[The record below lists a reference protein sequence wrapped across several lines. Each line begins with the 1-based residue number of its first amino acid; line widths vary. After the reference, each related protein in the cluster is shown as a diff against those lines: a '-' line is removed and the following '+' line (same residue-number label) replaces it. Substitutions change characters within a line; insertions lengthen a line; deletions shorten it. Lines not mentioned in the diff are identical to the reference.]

1 MIESERSDARPAPAG
16 QAAPAG
22 DRLLA
27 FFREHDWALDAVLIV
42 AVTLAAAITRL
53 VLLGEIP
60 YGLHPDEAQV
70 GTDVHK
76 ILRGDFIHIYTT
88 AVLGQP
94 SGHAWISLPAIW
106 LLGDTLFAVRLTLAL
121 VAIAAIPLL
130 YALVRVTCGR
140 VEASFAAAMLTVSY
154 WHLMYS
160 RVAHWSISYGTVL
173 LAVLLCLAL
182 GMKTRN
188 LWWFAGAG
196 LAMGLGIYT
205 YNIYPIA
212 VVAVAVFLAII
223 TWLNYREDLAWWS
236 RAMLITWGIALII
249 ATPMIVYISNPDS
262 FYWFHINNYQDVG
275 VLDSPEFKEAGFGGK
290 VQLIAEQAKTFV
302 AHYGWDANPDIVDG
316 FGIRPVFDPPTLVL
330 LAGGLILAFFDRRNA
345 MVIAALCCL
354 LIIPLPAVL
363 QRGSIMRQ
371 PVAAAPFVAFLAAL
385 PLAWLWRGA
394 LRAWDVNRIAAV
406 ASIAGAVAALA
417 LVTTITVRDYFWV
430 WREDDW
436 TRLIY
441 SSEITTASTYM
452 DRLPDDAYVLLYSDR
467 WPFSI
472 EIRQFLA
479 PDAHGEDRSF
489 EFGGNADDVSIPD
502 PARPTA
508 FILVGNYVGRLEQV
522 EEAHPAGTRR
532 VFQRDGKLEFVAYE
546 VGFEGT
552 DGH

>member
-1 MIESERSDARPAPAG
+1 MGSADRDARQAPAG
-16 QAAPAG
+16 QADALRI
-22 DRLLA
+22 RLVT
-27 FFREHDWALDAVLIV
+27 FFRERDWALDAVLVV
-42 AVTLAAAITRL
+42 AVTLAAAVTRL

-76 ILRGDFIHIYTT
+76 ILRGDFIHVYTM

-94 SGHAWISLPAIW
+94 SGHAWISVPAIW

-121 VAIAAIPLL
+121 IAIAAIPLL
-130 YALVRVTCGR
+130 YALVRITYGR
-140 VEASFAAAMLTVSY
+140 TEAFFSAALLTVSY

-182 GMKTRN
+182 GMRTRRRR
-188 LWWFAGAG
+188 WFAAAG
-196 LAMGLGIYT
+196 IAMGLGVYT

-212 VVAVAVFLAII
+212 VVAVAAFLGVI
-223 TWLNYREDLAWWS
+223 TWLNYRNDLAWWGRS
-236 RAMLITWGIALII
+236 MLLTWGIAIII
-249 ATPMIVYISNPDS
+249 ATPMIIYISNPDS

-275 VLDSPEFKEAGFGGK
+275 VLDSPEFKEAGFAGK
-290 VQLIAEQAKTFV
+290 AELIAEQARTFV
-302 AHYGWDANPDIVDG
+302 AHYAWDADPDIVDG

-330 LAGGLILAFFDRRNA
+330 LAGGLVLALLDRRNA

-394 LRAWDVNRIAAV
+394 LRAWDVNRVAAA
-406 ASIAGAVAALA
+406 ASFAGAIAALA

-441 SSEITTASTYM
+441 SSEITTASSYM
-452 DRLPDDAYVLLYSDR
+452 DRLPDDVYVLLYSDR
-467 WPFSI
+467 WPFRI

-479 PDAHGEDRSF
+479 PDARGEDRSS
-489 EFGGNADDVSIPD
+489 EFGGNPDDYSIPD
-502 PARPTA
+502 PSRPATFVLIGA
-508 FILVGNYVGRLEQV
+508 YTDRLPHI
-522 EEAHPAGTRR
+522 EEAHPGGTRR
-532 VFQRDGKLEFVAYE
+532 VFQRDGKLEFIAYE
-546 VGFEGT
+546 VGFGESARR
-552 DGH
+552 